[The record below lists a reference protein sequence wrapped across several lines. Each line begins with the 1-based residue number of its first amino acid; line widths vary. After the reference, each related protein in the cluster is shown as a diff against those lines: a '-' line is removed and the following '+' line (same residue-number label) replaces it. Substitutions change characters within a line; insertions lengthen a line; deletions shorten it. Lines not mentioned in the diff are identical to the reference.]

1 MAKERCAAC
10 GDLFESEPCVYGGS
24 DYCST
29 CRPSRQEKMIEAR
42 EEATKEFGKL
52 HTRHIADQKAMDFT
66 EKLGKEMADRD
77 RKNPNARRW

>member
-42 EEATKEFGKL
+42 RSNK
-52 HTRHIADQKAMDFT
+52 RI
-66 EKLGKEMADRD
+66 
-77 RKNPNARRW
+77 W